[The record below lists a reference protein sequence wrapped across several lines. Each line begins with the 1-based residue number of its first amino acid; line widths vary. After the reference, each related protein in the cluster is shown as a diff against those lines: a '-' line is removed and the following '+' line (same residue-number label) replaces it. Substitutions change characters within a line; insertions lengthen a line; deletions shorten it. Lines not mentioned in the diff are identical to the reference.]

1 MLTSKQHTCSASVNL
16 ETEMS
21 SLWQAEILFVNILSC
36 SIPHPLLSQIPINIT
51 LKYLTANRLTEEIL
65 LSNTNIWLFS
75 RFMVHIKFSCQSIFE
90 AAASY
95 LQNFKTVFKINNP
108 MADIKR
114 IIKLPQSNEHYIQ
127 RFTHKYFTICL
138 LLVFKP
144 LLVSISPKREM
155 S

>member
-1 MLTSKQHTCSASVNL
+1 
-16 ETEMS
+16 
-21 SLWQAEILFVNILSC
+21 
-36 SIPHPLLSQIPINIT
+36 
-51 LKYLTANRLTEEIL
+51 
-65 LSNTNIWLFS
+65 
-75 RFMVHIKFSCQSIFE
+75 
-90 AAASY
+90 
-95 LQNFKTVFKINNP
+95 